1 MTGAPLTPG
10 DLERL
15 VADVQR
21 CCVDTG
27 CTCPAARLLAHVR
40 SLTVERDAAREE
52 AAWMKSERDKWR
64 DFKPV
69 TADLVDRLS
78 RAREA
83 LAECLEA
90 RDCAIETE
98 RLSPREH
105 RLNDA
110 LAALRAA
117 LAEPPGAE

>member
-1 MTGAPLTPG
+1 M
-10 DLERL
+10 
-15 VADVQR
+15 
-21 CCVDTG
+21 
-27 CTCPAARLLAHVR
+27 
-40 SLTVERDAAREE
+40 RDAVAE
-52 AAWMKSERDKWR
+52 AA
-64 DFKPV
+64 
-69 TADLVDRLS
+69 DLRARLS

-90 RDCAIETE
+90 RDCAIETK

-117 LAEPPGAE
+117 LAEPPANG